1 MPMQQLD
8 PFEVAAIQMAERNA
22 RRLRPVAT
30 MDSMIPTSPP
40 EGVGQYAPRSTMGP
54 PALPAAARQVDN
66 PTVDEPP
73 PDWSVNRTADL
84 TMQGPRRS
92 QVSGPRVGKML
103 PEVQSHTMA
112 IPNRRS
118 GKPSA
123 QQQAP
128 AAARQAPRP
137 DAGGPRSA
145 PMQGREQIGPA
156 QAQYRRDRAAGM
168 RPGTNTEQQFEM
180 FGLDPRGGPSAN
192 PEDEA
197 RHQQRMAMASRNME
211 LQGQA
216 EANRDAAEATVM
228 LTDEQRSEAA
238 RKLRLPPDQ
247 AALLQTRAD
256 LRKAEMQRRRGDRQK
271 ELAVGDM
278 MRRYGPQLMAG
289 GVTEDQLRQS
299 YDDGGLNNHRIRS
312 QAIRD
317 GQGWINHQQQ
327 ASDRALA
334 SDLARGNGPGIVAR
348 SFRNARNWE
357 DRLAAASLV
366 NPQLAAQ
373 AGVVPDAPDAP
384 PPQNA
389 VDDLRKAIAYARAL
403 PPGMR
408 ASILAALVPGIDAE
422 AVARGINESEGIRT
436 RSGLSIVADHLMPDA
451 LWNWLFSGGQQA
463 APAQPPQA
471 APANAGASVN
481 PAGRAT
487 GYTDSRSM
495 AMGRNAGRI
504 LPQLLG

>member
-1 MPMQQLD
+1 
-8 PFEVAAIQMAERNA
+8 
-22 RRLRPVAT
+22 
-30 MDSMIPTSPP
+30 
-40 EGVGQYAPRSTMGP
+40 
-54 PALPAAARQVDN
+54 
-66 PTVDEPP
+66 
-73 PDWSVNRTADL
+73 
-84 TMQGPRRS
+84 
-92 QVSGPRVGKML
+92 
-103 PEVQSHTMA
+103 
-112 IPNRRS
+112 
-118 GKPSA
+118 
-123 QQQAP
+123 
-128 AAARQAPRP
+128 
-137 DAGGPRSA
+137 
-145 PMQGREQIGPA
+145 
-156 QAQYRRDRAAGM
+156 
-168 RPGTNTEQQFEM
+168 M
-180 FGLDPRGGPSAN
+180 FGLDPQGVPQAN

-197 RHQQRMAMASRNME
+197 RHQQRMGMASRNME
-211 LQGQA
+211 LQKQA
-216 EANRDAAEATVM
+216 EAKRDAAEATVM
-228 LTDEQRSEAA
+228 LTDEQRAEAA
-238 RKLRLPPDQ
+238 RKLRLTPDQ

-256 LRKAEMQRRRGDRQK
+256 LRTAEMQRRRGDRQK

-299 YDDGGLNNHRIRS
+299 YDDGSLNSHRIRS

-334 SDLARGNGPGIVAR
+334 TDLARGNGPGIVAR
-348 SFRNARNWE
+348 SFRNARTWE

-373 AGVVPDAPDAP
+373 DGVVPDAPDAP
-384 PPQNA
+384 PPQTA
-389 VDDLRKAIAYARAL
+389 VDDLKAAIAYARTL

-408 ASILAALVPGIDAE
+408 APVLASVLKDDAKAAALAKS
-422 AVARGINESEGIRT
+422 INESEGIRT

-451 LWNWLFSGGQQA
+451 LWNWLFNGGQQA
-463 APAQPPQA
+463 APAQPPPPA

-487 GYTDSRSM
+487 GYTDPRSM